1 MLFWWPKFWAWQV
14 FGTKPWQLTI
24 GQDWTRTPPPV
35 PWGSYKKR
43 WDGGQGRLTTKRQLA
58 TDSACCCC
66 QKDKNRHGSRFSQI
80 MFLTIWFMVLFWHLL
95 FLILFLHL
103 PSLEKI
109 TKKKKQKVSWNSKK
123 LFTFEHKELCDR
135 CHSDQKRPPFA
146 ANEIDYWMVQK
157 VHSQI

>member
-24 GQDWTRTPPPV
+24 GQDWTRTPPPF

-95 FLILFLHL
+95 FLSCFYTYL
-103 PSLEKI
+103 PLRKSRKRRSRRCPEI
-109 TKKKKQKVSWNSKK
+109 PQ
-123 LFTFEHKELCDR
+123 TFYFWAQR
-135 CHSDQKRPPFA
+135 IVWQMSQWSKRPPFA

>member
-24 GQDWTRTPPPV
+24 GQDWTRTPPPF

-58 TDSACCCC
+58 TSACCCC

-109 TKKKKQKVSWNSKK
+109 TRKNKQKVSWNSKR
-123 LFTFEHKELCDR
+123 TFYFWTHWIVWQM
-135 CHSDQKRPPFA
+135 SQWSKRPPFA

-157 VHSQI
+157 VHSEI